1 MPRRVETGG
10 MELGTTIPT
19 GCTDEYA
26 VPPEAMRE
34 WARGADEAGLAGLWL
49 IDHLVKPDT
58 YVTSVL
64 NPMVALSHAA
74 AVTERIPLGTSIL
87 LLPVRGAPTTAEA
100 ALSLQYLADRELT
113 LGLGAGYVPEEFE
126 LTGVPRRERGPR
138 LSEGIEVLG
147 ALFEGEASYD
157 GRFHSFEGITIDP
170 VPEDPPRLL
179 AGGAS
184 IWTDGELPEPMLDR
198 IVFSDGWIAPPMDPD
213 HAAEDWATIA
223 DHARERGVDPDSLDR
238 VALSYTHVVDTADR
252 ERAHEEQAAAFAEFF
267 SPDRGFEH
275 AREGC
280 LVGSLDDIHDRLA
293 RYERHGFD
301 QVIAGPAAHEPA
313 ELERQLALL
322 TDEVAGSW

>member
-1 MPRRVETGG
+1 
-10 MELGTTIPT
+10 MELGTTTPT

-26 VPPEAMRE
+26 VPPASIRE

-74 AVTERIPLGTSIL
+74 AVTEEIPLGTSIL
-87 LLPVRGAPTTAEA
+87 LLPARGAPTTAEA

-138 LSEGIEVLG
+138 LSEGIEVLQE
-147 ALFEGEASYD
+147 LFAGEASYD
-157 GRFHSFEGITIDP
+157 GRFHSFEDITVDP
-170 VPEDPPRLL
+170 VPEEPPRIL

-184 IWTDGELPEPMLDR
+184 IWTDGDLPAPMLDR
-198 IVFSDGWIAPPMDPD
+198 IVHSDGWIAPPMDPD

-223 DHARERGVDPDSLDR
+223 DYARQEGVDPDSLDR
-238 VALSYTHVVDTADR
+238 VALSYTHVVDTDDR
-252 ERAHEEQAAAFAEFF
+252 ATAHEQQSAAFSEFF

-275 AREGC
+275 ARESC
-280 LVGSLDDIHDRLA
+280 LVGTLDDIHDRLA
-293 RYERHGFD
+293 RYEEAGFD

-313 ELERQLALL
+313 DLERQMALL
-322 TDEVAGSW
+322 SGEVAGSW